1 MHHWDNQHRATPEAP
16 SSQANWSCPAAA
28 LELGTMPHA
37 LLQPSS
43 SISSSLPSYSTGT
56 SGCPARE
63 DRRGSCLPFGSSV
76 ITRVD
81 EGFSKS
87 GPYREA
93 FASHLAKQVR
103 AERRQEAG
111 VAAMNATMLNSSF
124 VSRIAARPQAPRP
137 FKSNGSRVCMRANAE
152 AQLSGNWLPG
162 AENPKYLEGL
172 PA

>member
-1 MHHWDNQHRATPEAP
+1 M
-16 SSQANWSCPAAA
+16 
-28 LELGTMPHA
+28 
-37 LLQPSS
+37 
-43 SISSSLPSYSTGT
+43 
-56 SGCPARE
+56 
-63 DRRGSCLPFGSSV
+63 PFGNSA

-93 FASHLAKQVR
+93 FASHLAEQEQ
-103 AERRQEAG
+103 AERRQEAR
-111 VAAMNATMLNSSF
+111 VAAMNATILNSSF
-124 VSRIAARPQAPRP
+124 VSRIAARPQTPRP